1 MSSCFSVHNLYY
13 TYPNS
18 GEHALYDIHME
29 IPAHQVTAI
38 LGQNGAGKS
47 TLTDMLLGW
56 RSPDSGTI
64 ELFEKPIGSYPK
76 RERGKLMSLVPQ
88 NEPIQF
94 SFTLLD
100 YVLFGRAPYIP
111 QLASPTEEDREI
123 ALSALETVRL
133 GISPQRSVTSLS
145 GGERQLLM
153 LARAIAQQPR
163 IILLDEPTS
172 SLDPGN
178 TAGVASLIRELKQM
192 GMTVV
197 YTTHDPN
204 FVSDT
209 ADQVAMLKH
218 GRLVSMEETASSL
231 SSQRLSALYDASIR
245 VLNHEGRIIVYRSID

>member
-1 MSSCFSVHNLYY
+1 MKSCFTIRDLCY

-18 GEHALYDIHME
+18 GEHALYDINAE
-29 IPAHQVTAI
+29 IFSGQITAI

-47 TLTDMLLGW
+47 TLTDLLLGW
-56 RSPDSGTI
+56 KTPDLGTI
-64 ELFEKPIGSYPK
+64 RLFDRPIETYHK
-76 RERGKLMSLVPQ
+76 RERGRLMSLVPQ

-111 QLASPTEEDREI
+111 QLASPAKEDKQI
-123 ALSALETVRL
+123 ASSALETVKL

-145 GGERQLLM
+145 GGQRQLLM
-153 LARAIAQQPR
+153 LARAIAQQPK

-178 TAGVASLIRELKQM
+178 TARVASLIRELKRM
-192 GMTVV
+192 GMTVI

-209 ADQVAMLKH
+209 ADQVAMLKN
-218 GRLVSMEETASSL
+218 GRLVSMEETQGSL
-231 SSQRLSALYDASIR
+231 TGERLSELYDAPIR
-245 VLNHEGRIIVYRSID
+245 ILNHEGRIIVYRSMN